1 MTSDVKLAI
10 VGSRTFF
17 DYKVLKKTLDD
28 ISTEHCLSY
37 VEIISGGAK
46 GADSL
51 GEMYAKEKGIPTKIF
66 PAEWKKY
73 GKSAG
78 FKRNVDIIKNC
89 NVCVCFWDG
98 ESHGTKHDIEL
109 CKEMHKPC
117 FVWNFIKNELTYIQN
132 NDGKSVGN

>member
-17 DYKVLKKTLDD
+17 DYKVLKNTLDD
-28 ISTEHCLSY
+28 ISTEHSLNY
-37 VEIISGGAK
+37 IEIISGGAK

-89 NVCVCFWDG
+89 DVCVCFWDG

-117 FVWNFIKNELTYIQN
+117 FVYNFLKDKLYFNSNEE
-132 NDGKSVGN
+132 

>member
-17 DYKVLKKTLDD
+17 DYKVLKNTLDD
-28 ISTEHCLSY
+28 ISTEHSLNY
-37 VEIISGGAK
+37 IEIISGGAK

-78 FKRNVDIIKNC
+78 FKRNVDIKINTSGSIKQTLKN
-89 NVCVCFWDG
+89 
-98 ESHGTKHDIEL
+98 IERSNYE
-109 CKEMHKPC
+109 KD
-117 FVWNFIKNELTYIQN
+117 N
-132 NDGKSVGN
+132 

>member
-28 ISTEHCLSY
+28 ISTEHGLNY

-89 NVCVCFWDG
+89 DVCVCFWNG

-117 FVWNFIKNELTYIQN
+117 FVWNFIKNELTYNQN
-132 NDGKSVGN
+132 NDGKSVGD

>member
-28 ISTEHCLSY
+28 ISTEHGLIY

-46 GADSL
+46 GADTL
-51 GEMYAKEKGIPTKIF
+51 GEKYAEEYKIPTKIF

-73 GKSAG
+73 GKKAG
-78 FKRNVDIIKNC
+78 FKRNVDIIENC
-89 NVCVCFWDG
+89 DLCVCFWDG
-98 ESHGTKHDIEL
+98 ESHGTQHDINL

-117 FVWNFIKNELTYIQN
+117 FVYNFLKDKLYYYQN
-132 NDGKSVGN
+132 RNDTD